1 MVPSPSLRLRNQV
14 HVQELCPP
22 TTGTYRQNPSLSLIR
37 KIVRAGREGAL
48 ESGGRME
55 KGTALHLSMRGQE
68 EGWVAGEAS
77 PLLRD
82 PKHQLREQVAIMKV
96 CRCDVV
102 IG

>member
-1 MVPSPSLRLRNQV
+1 
-14 HVQELCPP
+14 
-22 TTGTYRQNPSLSLIR
+22 
-37 KIVRAGREGAL
+37 
-48 ESGGRME
+48 ME
-55 KGTALHLSMRGQE
+55 KGTALHLSMRGQ

-96 CRCDVV
+96 CHCDVV